1 MIDIKVGFN
10 KLLADIEESSPNLR
24 NTFKEIS
31 PVGFCLNIK
40 GHKNIYVTIDG
51 DNSDITFQENNY
63 NFEIKSSV
71 IELIKV
77 ATSGKIN
84 KSLIGGDTEIAIV
97 LLNAIFKSN
106 IDLIYLVDKYFGNL
120 PAVFTYAIVNKIFS
134 STEVYQDNEQRN
146 MRKRLREMAIRLD
159 RLEAVNN
166 T

>member
-10 KLLADIEESSPNLR
+10 KLLADIEEASPNLR

-31 PVGFCLNIK
+31 PVSFCLNIN

-63 NFEIKSSV
+63 NFEISSSV

-77 ATSGKIN
+77 ATSRKIN
-84 KSLIGGDTEIAIV
+84 KSLISGDTEIAIV

-106 IDLIYLVDKYFGNL
+106 IDLIYLIDKYFGNL
-120 PAVFTYAIVNKIFS
+120 PAVFTYAIVNKIYS

-159 RLEAVNN
+159 RLEALKN

>member
-1 MIDIKVGFN
+1 M
-10 KLLADIEESSPNLR
+10 
-24 NTFKEIS
+24 
-31 PVGFCLNIK
+31 
-40 GHKNIYVTIDG
+40 TIDG

-63 NFEIKSSV
+63 NFEISSSV

-84 KSLIGGDTEIAIV
+84 KSLISGDTEIAIV

-106 IDLIYLVDKYFGNL
+106 IDLIYLIDKYFGNL
-120 PAVFTYAIVNKIFS
+120 PAVFTYAIVNKIYS

-159 RLEAVNN
+159 RLEAVKN

>member
-10 KLLADIEESSPNLR
+10 RLLADIEEASPNLR

-31 PVGFCLNIK
+31 PVSFCLNIK

-63 NFEIKSSV
+63 NFEINSSV

-84 KSLIGGDTEIAIV
+84 KSLISGDTEIAIV
-97 LLNAIFKSN
+97 LLNTIFKSN

-120 PAVFTYAIVNKIFS
+120 PVNKIYS

-159 RLEAVNN
+159 RLEAVKN

>member
-10 KLLADIEESSPNLR
+10 KLLADIEEASPNLR

-31 PVGFCLNIK
+31 PVSFCLNIK

-84 KSLIGGDTEIAIV
+84 KSLMSGDTEIAIV

-106 IDLIYLVDKYFGNL
+106 IDLIYLIDKYFGNL
-120 PAVFTYAIVNKIFS
+120 PAVFTYAIVNKIYS

-159 RLEAVNN
+159 RLEAVKN

>member
-10 KLLADIEESSPNLR
+10 KLLADIEEASPNLR

-31 PVGFCLNIK
+31 PVSFCLNIN

-77 ATSGKIN
+77 ATSRKIN
-84 KSLIGGDTEIAIV
+84 KSLISGDTEIAIV

-106 IDLIYLVDKYFGNL
+106 IDLIYLIDKYFGNL
-120 PAVFTYAIVNKIFS
+120 PAVFTYAIVNKIYS

-159 RLEAVNN
+159 RLEALKN

>member
-1 MIDIKVGFN
+1 MIDIKVGFS

-31 PVGFCLNIK
+31 PVSFCLNIN

-106 IDLIYLVDKYFGNL
+106 IDLIYLIDKYFGNL

-159 RLEAVNN
+159 RLEAVKNS
-166 T
+166 

>member
-1 MIDIKVGFN
+1 MIDIKVSFN
-10 KLLADIEESSPNLR
+10 KLLRDIEESSPNLR

-31 PVGFCLNIK
+31 PVSFSMNIQ

-51 DNSDITFQENNY
+51 ENSDVTFQENNY
-63 NFEIKSSV
+63 DFEIKSSV

-106 IDLIYLVDKYFGNL
+106 IDLIYLIDKYFGNL

-159 RLEAVNN
+159 RLEAVKNS
-166 T
+166 